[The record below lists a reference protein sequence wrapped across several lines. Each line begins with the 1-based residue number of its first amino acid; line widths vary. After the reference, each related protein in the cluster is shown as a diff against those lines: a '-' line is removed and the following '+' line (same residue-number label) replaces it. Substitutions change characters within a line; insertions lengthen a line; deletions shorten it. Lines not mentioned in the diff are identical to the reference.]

1 MAVKHTKKEIADINL
16 MMLAALAVLLIGAF
30 IFFSYGNNKISLPF
44 GPQVKTATIK
54 LDAQNTSGE
63 AGTAVLKEVDGKVV
77 VSLNLT
83 GAPKGISQPAH
94 IHLGSCPNPG
104 AIKYPL
110 KSPVN
115 GISETTL
122 DVTFDK
128 LKALGKLAVNVH
140 KSPTQANIYVS
151 CGNLSF

>member
-30 IFFSYGNNKISLPF
+30 IFFSYGTGKISLPF
-44 GPQVKTATIK
+44 GPQVKTMNIK
-54 LDAQNTSGE
+54 LDAQNASGE
-63 AGTAVLKEVDGKVV
+63 SGTAVLKEVDGKVV
-77 VSLNLT
+77 VDLNLT
-83 GAPKGISQPAH
+83 GAPKGLAQPAH

-104 AIKYPL
+104 VIKYPL
-110 KSPVN
+110 KSPVD
-115 GISETTL
+115 GVSQTTL

-128 LKALGKLAVNVH
+128 LKALGSLAVNVH
-140 KSPTQANIYVS
+140 KSPTQATTYVS